1 LYLYTILL
9 FRNLD
14 KEKMKAI
21 LQLFLIILVAM
32 IGVAI
37 ILTLA
42 WFGITLIRDG
52 WVLIEEMREIL
63 LVK

>member
-1 LYLYTILL
+1 MKLYLQSIL
-9 FRNLD
+9 
-14 KEKMKAI
+14 I
-21 LQLFLIILVAM
+21 VLIAM

-52 WVLIEEMREIL
+52 FVLVEQMGEM
-63 LVK
+63 LV

>member
-1 LYLYTILL
+1 
-9 FRNLD
+9 
-14 KEKMKAI
+14 MKAI

-52 WVLIEEMREIL
+52 WVLVEEMREL
-63 LVK
+63 LSK